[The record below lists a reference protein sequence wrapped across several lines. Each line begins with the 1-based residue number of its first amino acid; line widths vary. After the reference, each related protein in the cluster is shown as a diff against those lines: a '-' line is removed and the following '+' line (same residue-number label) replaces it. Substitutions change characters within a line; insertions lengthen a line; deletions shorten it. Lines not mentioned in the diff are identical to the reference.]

1 MNFLIV
7 ERKKHHDEFFISGE
21 EEVNEFVTSVEEK
34 RRGVAEQKYKREA
47 S

>member
-1 MNFLIV
+1 MNFLLG
-7 ERKKHHDEFFISGE
+7 ERKKHHDKFFISGE
-21 EEVNEFVTSVEEK
+21 EKINEFVTSVEEK